1 MNISDLQYKDIS
13 RDLINSMLF
22 ENIEYSDTNSDM
34 GIVMGSYSAVKYR
47 VQGLWLCIT
56 KDLLKILFFPEAK
69 CLLILE
75 FMKRLI
81 S

>member
-47 VQGLWLCIT
+47 VPGLWLCII